1 MMPIVTVVQ
10 NRTNYALYNN
20 RIKPKMEIHPMK
32 TFLSLLLAIIILP
45 LITACATP
53 SQILA
58 DAEVKRLYEKDGGIK
73 VYETVTLPAER
84 FNKYGQVRI
93 PYKESAKIDDEYY
106 IVWQVQYLK
115 EGNPSLSRDHVQV
128 VRRLD
133 SKILGESI
141 SYVRI
146 AGDIPGPWHHSTFRC
161 PEQAASPRL
170 IERIFI
176 QAK

>member
-1 MMPIVTVVQ
+1 
-10 NRTNYALYNN
+10 
-20 RIKPKMEIHPMK
+20 MK
-32 TFLSLLLAIIILP
+32 TFLMFFFTISILP
-45 LITACATP
+45 LLSACATP

-58 DAEVKRLYEKDGGIK
+58 DAEVNRLCEIDGGIK
-73 VYETVTLPAER
+73 VYGTVTLPPER
-84 FNKYGQVRI
+84 FDKYGQVRI
-93 PYKESAKIDDEYY
+93 PYKESAKTEDEYY
-106 IVWQVQYLK
+106 IIWQVQYLK

-161 PEQAASPRL
+161 PENAGSPRL

-176 QAK
+176 RAK